1 VGADAEGTVRDG
13 EVALLVTVHR
23 YVQSIMRKIP
33 CALVLLLVCVCIQS
47 AKAADIIVN
56 PSLKSA
62 DDANPATDD
71 RPLKTISAAASRARA
86 GDTVIIHAGVYREA
100 VTIKS
105 SGTPDKPIRFTTA
118 PGDTVV
124 VTGADRLTQWK
135 KESPDENLFSTPWP
149 HSFINWNKSHA
160 HPDDDRHR
168 LIGRAEQVFVH
179 GYALRQVLA
188 KEHLARGTFWVDL
201 DNKRLWARSADD
213 ADLSKSSAQVEASVR
228 PVVWDCTGAH
238 VQTHGLTFRY
248 AASMAQRGM
257 AQFAGAGDV
266 VEDCVFEFANSA
278 GATFTAP
285 HVTVRRCLFR
295 ENGQL
300 GFGASGAH
308 GLTLTDCTVRGNNAK
323 NFDRGWEAGGTKICA
338 SRDVVIDHCTFAE
351 NRGTGVWFDIG
362 NEHCTVRDCLIERN
376 EDGGIFY
383 EISYAL
389 HAHDN
394 VIAANGLADTPGA
407 WATWAGIC
415 LSSSPQCLIERNL
428 IIGNKEG
435 LAFREQT
442 RTTPR
447 IDDPKEQPVWNHDTT
462 VRNNTFA
469 WNRDAQVAGWFDT
482 KDQRHWPLAMQQN
495 TTTAAAPA
503 HDLAKPYLAKS
514 PTDGPTHL
522 SLESLHL
529 NLTANLF
536 ATRPGQPLY
545 VWGPTWTR
553 HKTYTSLQDIQHDL
567 SLEQASRLTPLPFPN
582 PAAHD
587 YRLPAADAARKNLPQ
602 HPIPDSQLTTDN

>member
-1 VGADAEGTVRDG
+1 
-13 EVALLVTVHR
+13 
-23 YVQSIMRKIP
+23 MRIIARMP
-33 CALVLLLVCVCIQS
+33 LLLLLACVCIQS
-47 AKAADIIVN
+47 AQAADIIVN

-62 DDANPATDD
+62 DDANLGTED

-86 GDTVIIHAGVYREA
+86 GDTVVIHAGVYREA

-105 SGTPDKPIRFTTA
+105 SGTSEKPIRCTAA
-118 PGDTVV
+118 PGGTVV
-124 VTGADRLTQWK
+124 VAGADRLTQWK
-135 KESPDENLFSTPWP
+135 KDSPDENLFSTDWP
-149 HSFINWNKSHA
+149 HAFINWNKSHA
-160 HPDDDRHR
+160 HPDDARHR

-179 GYALRQVLA
+179 SYPLRQVLA
-188 KEHLARGTFWVDL
+188 KQHLAPGTFWVDL
-201 DNKRLWARSADD
+201 ENKRLWARSSDD
-213 ADLSKSSAQVEASVR
+213 ADLSKPSAQVEASVR
-228 PVVWDCTGAH
+228 PVVWDCTGAY
-238 VQTHGLTFRY
+238 VQTRGITFRY

-257 AQFAGAGDV
+257 AQFSGAGDV

-285 HVTVRRCLFR
+285 DITVRRCLFR

-300 GFGASGAH
+300 GFGGSHAH
-308 GLTLTDCTVRGNNAK
+308 RLNLTDCTIRGNNAK
-323 NFDRGWEAGGTKICA
+323 NFDRGWEAGGMKICA
-338 SRDVVIDHCTFAE
+338 SRDLVIDHCTFTE

-362 NEHCTVRDCLIERN
+362 NEHCTVRNCLIENN

-415 LSSSPQCLIERNL
+415 LSSSPDCLIERNL

-447 IDDPKEQPVWNHDTT
+447 IDDKTDHPIWNHDTT

-469 WNRDAQVAGWFDT
+469 WNRDAQVAGWFDV
-482 KDQRHWPLAMQQN
+482 KDQRHWPLAMQQKAEP
-495 TTTAAAPA
+495 TAAPA
-503 HDLAKPYLAKS
+503 EDLAKPYLAKNSSS
-514 PTDGPTHL
+514 PAHL

-536 ATRPGQPLY
+536 ATHPGQPLY

-553 HKTYTSLQDIQHDL
+553 HKTYTALADIQQDL
-567 SLEQASRLTPLPFPN
+567 SLEQDSQLNPLPFPN

-587 YRLPAADAARKNLPQ
+587 YRLPANDPARKSLPQ
-602 HPIPDSQLTTDN
+602 QPVPNSQLTTDN